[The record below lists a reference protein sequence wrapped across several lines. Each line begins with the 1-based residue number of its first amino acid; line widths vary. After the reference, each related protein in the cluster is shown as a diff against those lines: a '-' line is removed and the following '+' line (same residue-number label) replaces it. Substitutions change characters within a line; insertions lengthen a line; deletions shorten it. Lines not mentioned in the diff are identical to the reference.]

1 VLKSLVTFVLL
12 SIIKIVA
19 RLLWRLE
26 TTWVG
31 EPLPDRWAHI
41 RLTAILN
48 HTSLYEPVLCGAVP
62 FSYVWRIA
70 RHGVVPAADKT
81 MNRPI
86 VGRFYRLVAR
96 HVVSIT
102 RRADQTWAT
111 VLEHLHDPDSML
123 VILPEGRMKRRNG
136 LDSKGQ
142 PMTVRGGIADIL
154 MAIPDGR
161 FLIAYSGGLHH
172 IQAPGEAVP
181 RLFRTVRLGLE
192 AVDVAAYRDAM
203 LALAGPDGF
212 KAAVIADLERRRD
225 LVCGPLEE
233 KNRAEQVF

>member
-1 VLKSLVTFVLL
+1 MKSLFTFCLVSL
-12 SIIKIVA
+12 IKVVA
-19 RLLWRLE
+19 RLLWRHE

-31 EPLPDRWAHI
+31 EVPPDRWRHI
-41 RLTAILN
+41 RLVAILN
-48 HTSLYEPVLCGAVP
+48 HTSLYEPILAGGVP
-62 FSYVWRIA
+62 FSFVWRIA

-111 VLEHLHDPDSML
+111 VLEHLHDPDSMMI
-123 VILPEGRMKRRNG
+123 ILPEGRMKRRNG

-154 MAIPDGR
+154 LAIPDGR
-161 FLIAYSGGLHH
+161 FLFAYSGGLHH

-181 RLFRTVRLGLE
+181 RLFRTVRMSLE
-192 AVDVAAYRDAM
+192 AIDIAPYREAM
-203 LALAGPDGF
+203 LAVGGPDGF

-225 LVCGPLEE
+225 LHCGPLEE
-233 KNRAEQVF
+233 KNRTEQVF